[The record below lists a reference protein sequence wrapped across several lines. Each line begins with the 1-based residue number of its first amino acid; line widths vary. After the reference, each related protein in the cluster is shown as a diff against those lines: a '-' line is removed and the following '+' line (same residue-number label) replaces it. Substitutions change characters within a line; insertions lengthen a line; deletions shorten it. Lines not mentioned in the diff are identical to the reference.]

1 MLTVE
6 LDKLY
11 KCLCDVQRLRI
22 LNLLMLG
29 ALCVCH
35 LQEILDESQVK
46 VSKQLQ
52 YLKKMGLVSAQRE
65 GMWMVYSLNKPFHP
79 LLVANIQ
86 ASLVLRDEYPFFAE
100 DLIKR
105 ELILKRFTENRAEC
119 PKVVYQ
125 SCENKG

>member
-1 MLTVE
+1 ME

-11 KCLCDVQRLRI
+11 KCLSDIQRIRI
-22 LNLLMLG
+22 LNLLMQG

-52 YLKKMGLVSAQRE
+52 YLKRMGLVSAQRE
-65 GMWMVYSLNKPFHP
+65 GMWMVYSLINPSHP
-79 LLVANIQ
+79 LLVANLNALI
-86 ASLVLRDEYPFFAE
+86 ALKEFHPYFTE
-100 DLIKR
+100 DINNR
-105 ELILKRFTENRAEC
+105 EIILKRFAENRAEC

-125 SCENKG
+125 NSDCH